1 MDLKPWQLWS
11 RDGKPADGT
20 DIIVK
25 LLESVLARD
34 PNHPGAN
41 HYYIH
46 AIEASPSPEKGLAS
60 ADRLKSLVP
69 GAGHLVHMPAHIV
82 IRTGNYKGAMDA
94 NANAARADEAYFART
109 KMEGVYPMMYYTHN
123 FQFLSAAAATL
134 GQSAKA
140 VEAAANAVK
149 IAAPM
154 AGHDPMVEYV
164 LPWTL
169 YALVRC
175 EKWEDVLAY
184 PKPAETTPVTLALW
198 HYARGLA
205 YLGKADPTAARKSR
219 TEFESARSR
228 IPGNQMLNTNRAQ
241 DLLAIA
247 SSVLE
252 GRLASA
258 EGDTRSSLNLFGKAV
273 ETQDRLVYDEPPA
286 WYYPVRESLGGEY
299 LRGKK
304 YAEAEKIFRRDLEIN
319 PNNPRSL
326 FGLSEALRGQSKNVE
341 AAEYVRRFE
350 TEWKGADV
358 QVRISTL

>member
-1 MDLKPWQLWS
+1 
-11 RDGKPADGT
+11 
-20 DIIVK
+20 
-25 LLESVLARD
+25 
-34 PNHPGAN
+34 
-41 HYYIH
+41 
-46 AIEASPSPEKGLAS
+46 
-60 ADRLKSLVP
+60 
-69 GAGHLVHMPAHIV
+69 
-82 IRTGNYKGAMDA
+82 
-94 NANAARADEAYFART
+94 
-109 KMEGVYPMMYYTHN
+109 MEGTYPMMYYTHN

-140 VEAAANAVK
+140 LEAAASAVK
-149 IAAPM
+149 IVAPM

-164 LPWTL
+164 LPWSL
-169 YALVRC
+169 YALVRS
-175 EKWEDVLAY
+175 EKWDEVLAY
-184 PKPAETTPVTLALW
+184 PKPAETTPVTLGFW

-205 YLGKADPTAARKSR
+205 YVGKADLAAARRSR

-241 DLLAIA
+241 DLHAIA

-258 EGDTRSSLNLFGKAV
+258 AGDTESALSLFRKAV

-304 YAEAEKIFRRDLEIN
+304 YADAEKIFRRDLEIN

-341 AAEYVRRFE
+341 ATEYRSRFE

-358 QVRISTL
+358 QVRVPTL